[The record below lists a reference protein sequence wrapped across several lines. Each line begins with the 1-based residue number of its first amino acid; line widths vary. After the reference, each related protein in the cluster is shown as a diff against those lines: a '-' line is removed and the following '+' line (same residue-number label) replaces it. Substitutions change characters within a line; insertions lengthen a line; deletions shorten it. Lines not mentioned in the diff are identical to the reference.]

1 MNLDKTLYNLRETKN
16 SFFNVKND
24 SQLNSDII
32 KKNMFFINN
41 DENLKRKI
49 ISISKSKH
57 STLAIMKVIRY
68 RYDNSKNNRAGI
80 SFIGNNELCLYL
92 RTLKL

>member
-1 MNLDKTLYNLRETKN
+1 MNLDKTLYNLRQTKN

-57 STLAIMKVIRY
+57 STLIRY